1 MVVCEENSSRLA
13 EQIPNVESASGEES
27 DDSHDTPTKKSKRIL
42 YPGSGDPLD
51 DQFEGPEDKKA
62 HREDHSKDKSSRRP
76 SPMSTESH
84 KSSSEG
90 EDRRWIRRGGI
101 TGNGDLPLITISQ
114 ASEGRDSMSSL
125 NSSEEPTPPSSV
137 TSRRRTGLIPS
148 VSEQEEDEYVEEE
161 EELSIEIQDH
171 THFEP
176 IKDPERTESKKR
188 SPWPWRQWT
197 HQSGTMHRSSHSLV
211 K

>member
-1 MVVCEENSSRLA
+1 M
-13 EQIPNVESASGEES
+13 
-27 DDSHDTPTKKSKRIL
+27 L
-42 YPGSGDPLD
+42 YAVSGSGYYIKISYALRCVVLD
-51 DQFEGPEDKKA
+51 MQHFGITA
-62 HREDHSKDKSSRRP
+62 TVRLHRRP

-84 KSSSEG
+84 KSSSDG

-125 NSSEEPTPPSSV
+125 NSSEEGTPPSSA
-137 TSRRRTGLIPS
+137 TSFRRPGLIPS
-148 VSEQEEDEYVEEE
+148 VSEQEEDEYVEED

-176 IKDPERTESKKR
+176 IRDAQENGGQEEVTIAPETMDTPVKDTATIK
-188 SPWPWRQWT
+188 
-197 HQSGTMHRSSHSLV
+197 SLTGNDMTS
-211 K
+211 